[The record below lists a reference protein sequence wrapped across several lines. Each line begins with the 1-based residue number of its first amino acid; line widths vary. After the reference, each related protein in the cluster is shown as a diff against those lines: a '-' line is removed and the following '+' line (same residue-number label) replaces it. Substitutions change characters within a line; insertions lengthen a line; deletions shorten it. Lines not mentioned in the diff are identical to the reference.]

1 MYRHAAQV
9 TLRTGG
15 LAFRIC
21 RRQSSLAHTEES
33 DVVIVGGGPAGLAL
47 ASALGIAWFLLL
59 RTEIDE
65 LLTGSS
71 RLVENT
77 LRIVLV
83 EAGDLSKIRDW
94 APAQSNFSN
103 RVSSITNASQAF
115 LKDIGAWPYVQQDRT
130 KPIEEMQVWD
140 GLSDARIT
148 FSVSEMLTPGSTA
161 PNEMAILVEN
171 LNLQRALL
179 HRISTMPGVSILDK
193 TRVQTIQKEESEGNG
208 WPLVYLSN
216 GRVLR
221 ARLLVGAD
229 GFNSPVRSFTG
240 IGSYGWAYDT
250 QAIVA
255 TMNHHPRTAFE
266 PPNTVAY
273 QRFLPT
279 GPIAFLPLSDT
290 ASSLVWSTR
299 PNLAK
304 ALQASDPAILTNVI
318 NAAFRL
324 PEVSLR
330 YLHNRILEAHATGS
344 ALLPDELSAEI
355 SWREQSHTI
364 DSRSAYSVTALAKT
378 ASGGIPPEGVD
389 LLPPFVTS
397 IQEGTIASF
406 PLRMSH
412 ADAYIGEGHG
422 ARTVLVG
429 DAAHT
434 IHPLAGQGLNLGLGD
449 VESLARC
456 IQSAVQNGGDVGSY
470 TALAPYARDRYFEN
484 HKMLSAV
491 DKLHKLYSA
500 TAEPIVWAR
509 SVGLEVLNELD
520 TLKAAL
526 MMSAGSTHRTDPAS
540 VGWSVAASGLEAFAK
555 TASGAKN
562 IGGTV
567 AGLANATVSGL
578 LKQLSDSG
586 RS

>member
-1 MYRHAAQV
+1 MVLRNSRRRCLASAA
-9 TLRTGG
+9 
-15 LAFRIC
+15 
-21 RRQSSLAHTEES
+21 HPEES

-47 ASALGIAWFLLL
+47 ASALGNSAEVSKSL
-59 RTEIDE
+59 R
-65 LLTGSS
+65 
-71 RLVENT
+71 V
-77 LRIVLV
+77 VLV

-94 APAQSNFSN
+94 APAQNSFSN
-103 RVSSITNASQAF
+103 RVSSITNASRAF
-115 LKDIGAWPYVQQDRT
+115 LKDIGAWSHVQLDRT
-130 KPIEEMQVWD
+130 APVEEMQVWD
-140 GLSDARIT
+140 GISDARVA
-148 FSVSEMLTPGSTA
+148 FSAAEMMTPERVA
-161 PNEMAILVEN
+161 LDEMSRLVEN

-179 HRISTMPGVSILDK
+179 RHISSMPGVSIVDRTK
-193 TRVQTIQKEESEGNG
+193 VQSIEKEEREGNG
-208 WPLVYLSN
+208 WPLVHLSD

-229 GFNSPVRSFTG
+229 GFNSPVRSYAG
-240 IGSYGWAYDT
+240 IESYGWAYDT

-279 GPIAFLPLSDT
+279 GPIAFLPLSHT
-290 ASSLVWSTR
+290 SSSLVWSTK
-299 PNLAK
+299 PPLAK
-304 ALQASDPAILTNVI
+304 ALQASDPAVLAGMI

-324 PEVSLR
+324 PEVSMR
-330 YLHNRILEAHATGS
+330 YLHNRVLEAHAGGS
-344 ALLPDELSAEI
+344 TLLSDELNKEI
-355 SWREQSHTI
+355 AWREQSHNVDPRT
-364 DSRSAYSVTALAKT
+364 AYSVTALSRSAP
-378 ASGGIPPEGVD
+378 GGIPPAGSD

-412 ADAYIGEGHG
+412 ADAYVGEGRG

-449 VESLARC
+449 AEALAHC
-456 IQSAVQNGGDVGSY
+456 IHTAVRNGGDVGSY

-500 TAEPIVWAR
+500 TAEPVVWAR

-520 TLKAAL
+520 TIKAAL
-526 MMSAGSTHRTDPAS
+526 MMSAGSARRTDPAS
-540 VGWSVAASGLEAFAK
+540 VGWSVAASSLE
-555 TASGAKN
+555 
-562 IGGTV
+562 TV
-567 AGLANATVSGL
+567 ARSVNSAKSVGDTIVGLAGATAQGL
-578 LKQLSDSG
+578 LKRLSNSS
-586 RS
+586 RP